1 MRPSAERFR
10 VLIERDETLLALA
23 SLADSVSRG
32 RGAVALVAGEAGIG
46 KTSLIDA
53 LRTRL
58 AASHQLLL
66 GGCDALFTPRPLGP
80 IHDMGK
86 MLGEPAGEL
95 LSDGAH
101 SSELF
106 AAIVERLGG
115 MSKPVVMIVEDTHW
129 ADFATLDFLKFLG
142 RRISMLPVFL
152 VMTYRDDEVGQDH
165 AFTQVIGDLPPAYT
179 HRMEL
184 KPLSE
189 AGVALLASSVLS
201 SDPPAN
207 LYDIT
212 GGNPFFVTELLAS
225 HERDAGAIP
234 ASVKDAVAA
243 RLNRL
248 APAERAFLETLSV
261 VPGSAPTEILAP
273 LFGPDG
279 ETLAMAAI
287 GRGLLVKDSGGAL
300 RFRHELAR
308 LATLSRLQSA
318 RQKEIHARVLAAFE
332 KAGFGTSYD
341 LLVHHAAGAQDA
353 QKVLEFAPLA
363 ADTAVRLGAH
373 HEAAAHLA
381 TALHFIDRAAP
392 ELAAEIYERWAYE
405 AGISLSIDDEVLDA
419 RRHAITLWRALGRT
433 DKVGENL
440 RWLSRLHWYRGE
452 SAEATRLAEEA
463 VRTLE
468 SIPASPERAMAYSLR
483 SQLHMLND
491 EMADSIDWG
500 TRALELADK
509 FNDVEVRIH
518 ALNNI
523 GTARVFRS
531 DRDGISDLEDSL
543 ALSLEH
549 GFHEHAARVY
559 TNLSEYAV
567 EFRDFD
573 LAERTL
579 SDGVAFD
586 TQHDLD
592 TWTPYL
598 VGRQAQLRLN
608 QGRLRDAETI
618 ASGVLK
624 NEKLTLLIKLPS
636 LTVLA
641 KTRMRLGEDGAGA
654 LLARALDHAMAI
666 DELQYVVP
674 TRIAHIEAAWLNG
687 SPESVGDHFERLF
700 SFGCNA
706 MHVWRIG
713 EVVIWAKR
721 LGVETPKAFLE
732 ELPEPHQL
740 EIDGRI
746 NEAAEQWR
754 RIGAPYEQAM
764 TLVHGANDK
773 PAERLAE
780 AQKILL
786 SIEATAAA
794 RVVTQQARAHG
805 VASELPRPRR
815 GPYKAARN
823 HPIGL
828 TKREQTVLGHV
839 VAGAS
844 NAEIAEKL
852 SRSQRTVEHHV
863 SSILTKLNVSNR
875 MEAMLRV
882 RNEPWLA
889 PEE

>member
-1 MRPSAERFR
+1 M
-10 VLIERDETLLALA
+10 LIERDETLRALA
-23 SLADSVSRG
+23 ALADGVSHG

-46 KTSLIDA
+46 KTSLMDA
-53 LRTRL
+53 LRARV
-58 AASHQLLL
+58 AASHRLLL

-80 IHDMGK
+80 IHDMSTA
-86 MLGEPAGEL
+86 LGEPAVERL
-95 LSDGAH
+95 TSGAH

-106 AAIVERLGG
+106 AAIIDRLGDMG
-115 MSKPVVMIVEDTHW
+115 KPVVMIVEDTHW

-152 VMTYRDDEVGQDH
+152 VMTYRADEIGQDH
-165 AFTQVIGDLPPAYT
+165 PFTQVIGDLPPAYT

-189 AGVALLASSVLS
+189 EGVALLASSVLS
-201 SDPPAN
+201 GEPPEN
-207 LYDIT
+207 LFQIT
-212 GGNPFFVTELLAS
+212 AGNPFFVTELLAS
-225 HERDAGAIP
+225 HERGAGAIP

-261 VPGSAPTEILAP
+261 VPGLTPPEILPA
-273 LFGPDG
+273 LFGLDG
-279 ETLAMAAI
+279 ETLAMAAV
-287 GRGLLVKDSGGAL
+287 GRGLLVKDTGGAL

-308 LATLSRLQSA
+308 LATMSRLQTV

-332 KAGFGTSYD
+332 NAEFDAGYD
-341 LLVHHAAGAQDA
+341 QLVHHAAGAQDA

-363 ADTAVRLGAH
+363 AETAARLGAH

-381 TALHFIDRAAP
+381 TALQFIDRAAP

-405 AGISLSIDDEVLDA
+405 AGISLSINDDVLDA

-463 VRTLE
+463 VKTLE
-468 SIPASPERAMAYSLR
+468 SIPASAERAMAYSLR

-491 EMADSIDWG
+491 EMSESIDWG
-500 TRALELADK
+500 TRALELAEK
-509 FNDVEVRIH
+509 FDDVEVRIH

-523 GTARVFRS
+523 GTARIFRNNP
-531 DRDGISDLEDSL
+531 DGIADLEESL
-543 ALSLEH
+543 ALSVKH

-567 EFRDFD
+567 EFRNFD

-579 SDGVAFD
+579 ADGVAFD

-641 KTRMRLGEDGAGA
+641 KTRMRLSADDADA

-666 DELQYVVP
+666 DELQYIVP
-674 TRIAHIEAAWLNG
+674 TRIAHIEAAWLK
-687 SPESVGDHFERLF
+687 ESLEPVREHFERLF
-700 SFGCNA
+700 SFGRNA
-706 MHVWRIG
+706 MHLWRAG

-721 LGVETPKAFLE
+721 LGVEAPDAFLCD
-732 ELPEPHQL
+732 LPAPHQL
-740 EIDGRI
+740 EIEGRI
-746 NEAAEQWR
+746 DEAAEQWR

-764 TLVHGANDK
+764 TLVHGAGDN
-773 PAERLAE
+773 PARRFTE

-786 SIEATAAA
+786 SIEAVAAA
-794 RVVTQQARAHG
+794 RVVMRLARAHG
-805 VASELPRPRR
+805 VAGELPRPRR

-828 TKREQTVLGHV
+828 TKREQTVLGLV

-844 NAEIAEKL
+844 NAEIAETL

>member
-1 MRPSAERFR
+1 M
-10 VLIERDETLLALA
+10 LIEREETLQALA
-23 SLADSVSRG
+23 ALAEGVSQG
-32 RGAVALVAGEAGIG
+32 RGAVALIAGEAGIG
-46 KTSLIDA
+46 KTSLMDA

-58 AASHQLLL
+58 AASHQILT

-80 IHDMGK
+80 IHDMEK
-86 MLGEPAGEL
+86 ALGEPAVARLAG
-95 LSDGAH
+95 SAH

-106 AAIVERLGG
+106 AAIVDRLGG
-115 MSKPVVMIVEDTHW
+115 MGKPVVMIVEDTHW

-142 RRISMLPVFL
+142 RRISMLPAFL
-152 VMTYRDDEVGQDH
+152 VMTYRQDEVDQDH

-189 AGVALLASSVLS
+189 EGVALLASSVLS
-201 SDPPAN
+201 GDPPDN
-207 LYDIT
+207 LFEIT

-225 HERDAGAIP
+225 HERGAGSVP

-248 APAERAFLETLSV
+248 ASAERDFLETLSV
-261 VPGSAPTEILAP
+261 IPGQAPTEILP
-273 LFGPDG
+273 ELFGADG
-279 ETLAMAAI
+279 DTLAMAAI
-287 GRGLLVKDSGGAL
+287 GRGLLVKDPSGPL

-308 LATLSRLQSA
+308 LATMSRLQSV
-318 RQKEIHARVLAAFE
+318 RQKEIHAQVLAAFE
-332 KAGFGTSYD
+332 KAGFDASYD
-341 LLVHHAAGAQDA
+341 QLVHHAAGAQDV
-353 QKVLEFAPLA
+353 QKVLQFAPLA
-363 ADTAVRLGAH
+363 AEKAARLGAH

-463 VRTLE
+463 VKTLE
-468 SIPASPERAMAYSLR
+468 SIPASAERAMAYSLR

-491 EMADSIDWG
+491 EMSESIDWG

-509 FNDVEVRIH
+509 FDDVEVRIH

-523 GTARVFRS
+523 GTARVFRNNP
-531 DRDGISDLEDSL
+531 DGIAELEESL
-543 ALSLEH
+543 ALSLKH

-567 EFRDFD
+567 EFRNFD
-573 LAERTL
+573 LAERII

-618 ASGVLK
+618 ANGVLK

-636 LTVLA
+636 LTVHA
-641 KTRMRLGEDGAGA
+641 KSSMRLGADDAEA

-674 TRIAHIEAAWLNG
+674 MRIAHIEAAWLNG
-687 SPESVGDHFERLF
+687 SLEPIREHFERLF
-700 SFGCNA
+700 SFGRNA
-706 MHVWRIG
+706 MHLWRAG
-713 EVVIWAKR
+713 EVVIWANR
-721 LGVETPKAFLE
+721 LGVEAPDAFLRD
-732 ELPEPHQL
+732 LPLPHQL

-746 NEAAEQWR
+746 DEAAEEWR
-754 RIGAPYEQAM
+754 RIGAPYERAM
-764 TLVHGANDK
+764 TLVHGAAGK
-773 PAERLAE
+773 PAERLAK

-786 SIEATAAA
+786 SIEGTAAA
-794 RVVTQQARAHG
+794 RVVTRLARAHG

-815 GPYKAARN
+815 GPYRAARN

-828 TKREQTVLGHV
+828 TKREQTVLGLV

-844 NAEIAEKL
+844 NAEIAETL

-889 PEE
+889 PEEQ